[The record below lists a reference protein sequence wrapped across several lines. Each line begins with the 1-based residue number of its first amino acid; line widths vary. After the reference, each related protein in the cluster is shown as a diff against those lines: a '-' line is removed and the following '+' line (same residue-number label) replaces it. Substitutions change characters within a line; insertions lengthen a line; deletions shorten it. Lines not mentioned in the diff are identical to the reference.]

1 MGEQP
6 RRYQPAIRSFSVDSE
21 GFLWINDRASLQLG
35 TSEWS
40 VFDPQGRWLGT
51 IELPSAGIFWVGED
65 FILGGQVDFDTG
77 LQTVE
82 RYRLDRRGKR

>member
-1 MGEQP
+1 MGGLS
-6 RRYQPAIRSFSVDSE
+6 RRYQPAIRNFWVDSE
-21 GFLWINDRASLQLG
+21 GFLWINDRGSLQLG